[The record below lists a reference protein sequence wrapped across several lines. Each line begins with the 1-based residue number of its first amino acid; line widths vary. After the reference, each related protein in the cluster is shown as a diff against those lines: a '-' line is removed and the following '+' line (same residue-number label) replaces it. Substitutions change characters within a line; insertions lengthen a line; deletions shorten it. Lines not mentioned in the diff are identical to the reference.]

1 MFIHVKLRGETLQ
14 DTIFI
19 FFNLLFW
26 LTYCPPDQQLVLD
39 INLAY
44 LQVYLFQLVS
54 TQPQMVWIYLKKD
67 QTCVKLIELEYNS
80 EFSNYNWVDINNNL
94 ILPRLGDSTGFFG
107 WSSEKFS
114 NKCRAKSLCVFE
126 EKPIDSFLASHISW
140 TSFFNFIRTNPISSF
155 GRPRFGDEAMARII
169 W

>member
-39 INLAY
+39 INLEY
-44 LQVYLFQLVS
+44 LQVCLFQLVS

-80 EFSNYNWVDINNNL
+80 EFSNYNWVDINDKL
-94 ILPRLGDSTGFFG
+94 ILPRPGDSTGCFG

-114 NKCRAKSLCVFE
+114 QVSGKITVCIRRKAHRFLPC
-126 EKPIDSFLASHISW
+126 KPHFVNVLL
-140 TSFFNFIRTNPISSF
+140 
-155 GRPRFGDEAMARII
+155 
-169 W
+169 